1 MVEQIKTIGRAPQQ
15 GVGAPAWWV
24 VCARE
29 LRDLWIGGKGPWLI
43 LLYTLLLAG
52 YSFNLASSVEVKMMH
67 VSEMIMEM
75 VKASLA
81 VGLLITMVIAA
92 DSISGERERRTFEQ
106 LLLSPAT
113 RRQILFGKLVA
124 ACSPW
129 PLALAISI
137 PYWQVMAKGDPAFGQ
152 AVLWAVVLGGMLVP
166 MLAAVGLMV
175 SIACNATK
183 ASMFVCLGLYLPM
196 LMAAEPFRR
205 AKVVTASEVAKG
217 LALETANPMAA
228 VHGFLAQVLVFNVP
242 VRQMLP
248 TLIPVL
254 VFLVLALVLLFGY
267 LGPRM
272 SMEAE
277 TATRL
282 RAFLAVFG
290 VGRQP
295 AAPAKKIAPRPAV
308 PAVAETFSTP
318 TAKPRVMRPRPV
330 DASSGSSP
338 WWVVL
343 TKEMKD
349 LWIGGRALNLTIAYT
364 VLLGGYAYWMASYSL
379 VGLIPPK
386 EMVFELLKAALL
398 AGVFMGLIV
407 GADSLSGE
415 RERATLEA
423 LLVTPISRRQLVVA
437 KFLAACSM
445 WPVTFL
451 ITVPLFKVLAQG
463 DEVFGQAVLWGGLF
477 GIGLTGFTALGMV
490 VSWRSNS
497 NKTSMA
503 IAIAL
508 FLLFVLPTQLPGNA
522 QGSVIGLLGQAVN
535 PLGAYRHFLAKVLV
549 NNAHPAQVYA
559 NALAPFVF
567 GVIMIGYLVLYV
579 GSALNLDAVA
589 PRRRRMAPAAS
600 VAAAIL
606 IAFGLSAFAAAPARA
621 QGTDPL
627 KVSISMTDSTLR
639 AGGTILFQTTVT
651 NTQAEQSAPVIVAM
665 NIINLSKT
673 GEVVDPEDW
682 SPQRT
687 QYVEPLAAGQSSTI
701 DWRINAILDGNFMV
715 YMVAI
720 PAPTSKDA
728 TSQPVASGGIHLVVT
743 PYTKLNPGGVLPFAV
758 GGPLVLAVVIFF
770 VYRHRRR
777 QIDMGGAQ

>member
-1 MVEQIKTIGRAPQQ
+1 MPEMSKVMTGRAAPTWA
-15 GVGAPAWWV
+15 GAPAWWV
-24 VCARE
+24 VFTRE
-29 LRDLWIGGKGPWLI
+29 LRDLWIGGKGPYLL
-43 LLYTLLLAG
+43 LLYTLLLGG
-52 YSFNLASSVEVKMMH
+52 YSFNLASSVEVKMMQM
-67 VSEMIMEM
+67 SEMILEM
-75 VKASLA
+75 VKASIA
-81 VGLLITMVIAA
+81 VGLLITIVIAA
-92 DSISGERERRTFEQ
+92 DSISGERERRTLEG

-113 RRQILFGKLVA
+113 RRQIVFGKLLA

-137 PYWQVMAKGDPAFGQ
+137 PYWQVLAKGDPVFGA
-152 AVLWAVVLGGMLVP
+152 AVLWALVLGALVVP
-166 MLAAVGLMV
+166 ALAAVGLIV

-183 ASMFVCLGLYLPM
+183 ASMFVCLGIYLPM

-205 AKVVTASEVAKG
+205 AKVVTASETAKG
-217 LALETANPMAA
+217 LVLEIVNPLAA
-228 VHGFLAQVLVFNVP
+228 VHGFLAQHLVFKAPIGQVAAMLVP
-242 VRQMLP
+242 I
-248 TLIPVL
+248 TLFLVL
-254 VFLVLALVLLFGY
+254 VFLLLFGY
-267 LGPRM
+267 ASPRIGL
-272 SMEAE
+272 EAGA
-277 TATRL
+277 ATRL

-290 VGRQP
+290 VGRRP
-295 AAPAKKIAPRPAV
+295 AVPAKKVAPRPAA

-318 TAKPRVMRPRPV
+318 TAKPPVARPRPV
-330 DASSGSSP
+330 DAASASSS

-343 TKEMKD
+343 TKEMRD

-364 VLLGGYAYWMASYSL
+364 VLLGGYAYWMASSST
-379 VGLIPPK
+379 VSLIPPK

-415 RERATLEA
+415 RERATLEG
-423 LLVTPISRRQLVVA
+423 LLLTPTSRRQLVVA

-445 WPVTFL
+445 WPVTLL

-463 DEVFGQAVLWGGLF
+463 DEVFRQAVLWGTMF
-477 GIGLTGFTALGMV
+477 GFGLTGFTALGMI

-497 NKTSMA
+497 NKTSMS
-503 IAIAL
+503 ISLAL

-522 QGSVIGLLGQAVN
+522 QGSVVGLIGQAVN

-549 NNAHPAQVYA
+549 NNALPEQVWV

-567 GVIMIGYLVLYV
+567 GVLMIGFLVLYV

-589 PRRRRMAPAAS
+589 PRRRRMSPAS
-600 VAAAIL
+600 VAAAIIMACVL
-606 IAFGLSAFAAAPARA
+606 GTFGAAPARA
-621 QGTDPL
+621 QDAGAPPV
-627 KVSISMTDSTLR
+627 KVSISMSDSTLR
-639 AGGTILFQTTVT
+639 AGGTILFQTVLT
-651 NTQAEQSAPVIVAM
+651 NENAAESRPMIVAM
-665 NIINLSKT
+665 NIINLKKE

-687 QYVEPLAAGQSSTI
+687 QYVEPLAAGQSATL
-701 DWRINAILDGNFMV
+701 DWRVNAILDGNFMV

-720 PAPTSKDA
+720 PAPGSAET
-728 TSQPVASGGIHLVVT
+728 TSQPVASGGIHLTVT
-743 PYTKLNPGGVLPFAV
+743 PYTKLNPGGVLPFAI

-777 QIDMGGAQ
+777 QIDAGA